1 MIRMTSEL
9 ETNLVSVERVRE
21 YSETQTEVIHQRGYQ
36 SYFTLHK
43 PLSTNVALVPIRVTP
58 FSPYFALFQA
68 ERIIPESRP
77 SRDWPEQ
84 GVVKFDNFQ
93 LRYRDGLPLVLKGIS
108 VIIKPAEKVY
118 HPMLQIPTIFSFCFR
133 TTTCWSYL
141 FDFNTKLKNN
151 FTNNL

>member
-21 YSETQTEVIHQRGYQ
+21 YSETQTEVMHQRRYQ
-36 SYFTLHK
+36 SYFTTLPK
-43 PLSTNVALVPIRVTP
+43 SLSTNVALVPIRVTL

-68 ERIIPESRP
+68 DRIIPESRA

-84 GVVKFDNFQ
+84 GVIKFDNFQ
-93 LRYRDGLPLVLKGIS
+93 LRYRDGLPLVLKGIN

-118 HPMLQIPTIFSFCFR
+118 HPILEISTIFSFC
-133 TTTCWSYL
+133 CWSYL
-141 FDFNTKLKNN
+141 FDFNTKRNYN